1 MNNASSDII
10 IRGITASGKK
20 FRPSDWAER
29 LAGVLTTF
37 GHDRRTSYSP
47 YVHPTLIEG
56 IPCVIVSPQLQE
68 AEPLAYNFLLGFA
81 NDNGLEVLP
90 AQEKAA
96 NS

>member
-10 IRGITASGKK
+10 IRGVTASGKK

-47 YVHPTLIEG
+47 YVHPTTIEG
-56 IPCVIVSPQLQE
+56 VTCVVVSPQLRE
-68 AEPLAYNFLLGFA
+68 VEPMAYNFLLGFA
-81 NDNGLEVLP
+81 DDNELEVLQ
-90 AQEKAA
+90 AQGKAA